1 MAGRDGGWLYVEA
14 LTVGQGLRNGV
25 STREGL
31 SPLSLS
37 RDCCSPAHM
46 DLLGHRVGAGRV
58 LEQ

>member
-1 MAGRDGGWLYVEA
+1 MEA

-37 RDCCSPAHM
+37 RECCSPAHM

-58 LEQ
+58 LER